1 MNKVIPEGKFTTQ
14 TVRSLSASDL
24 LKGPLGIRSIALTGL
39 FVLALF
45 YTIYFMRS
53 ILLPLVLA
61 LFLSYLLRPVRR
73 AFGRLKIAAPIAAA
87 VILLMLVGCIG
98 FGISFLAAP
107 ANAWLQTAPAS
118 LQKLQQK
125 LLPLRRHIERAAQA
139 NAEIEKIASPADAQT
154 KTVIEV
160 KQHPVIEMLY
170 VRTPQAVMN
179 VVLLLILLY
188 FLLTYDGAFLP
199 KLIRL
204 MPRLE
209 DKKRAVL
216 IAREIERNISQYLLT
231 VAVINA
237 CLGLAVGIIV
247 GFLGLPNPAMWGV
260 LVAVLN
266 FVPYLGALTGITC
279 MTLGSVLSFDS
290 LGYALIFPAVYLT
303 LVTIEANLITP
314 LVMGKSFTLNPVII
328 LLSLT
333 LWGWMWG
340 IVGIIL
346 AVPILAVFKIFCAHI
361 EPLKPVA
368 EFLS

>member
-1 MNKVIPEGKFTTQ
+1 MNKVIPEGKLTTQ
-14 TVRSLSASDL
+14 TVRPLSASDL

-45 YTIYFMRS
+45 YTIYFTRS

-61 LFLSYLLRPVRR
+61 LFVSYLLRPVRR
-73 AFGRLKIAAPIAAA
+73 ALGRLKIAAPIAAA
-87 VILLMLVGCIG
+87 VILLILVGCIG

-139 NAEIEKIASPADAQT
+139 NAEIEKIATPADAQT

-160 KQHPVIEMLY
+160 KQHPLIEMLY

-188 FLLTYDGAFLP
+188 FLLAYDGAFLP

-216 IAREIERNISQYLLT
+216 IAREIEWNISQYLLT

-247 GFLGLPNPAMWGV
+247 GLLGLPNPAMWGV

-266 FVPYLGALTGITC
+266 FVPYLGALTGITG